1 MSIEPR
7 ALLRLLFGWEVQVLF
22 GVRSSRLLMTLRVVF
37 AAAAVSASLVLY
49 PAPAAAATQDAGEC
63 VIKAELILGPPTLQG
78 ATTVQTNLPYA
89 FDTTSSTCTSA
100 FGSSLS
106 WIGSGFVQEA
116 SCTSLVNLLGVSD
129 ADGANQRYL
138 GVVTSGAGTL
148 FAQEWVLSTL
158 NADLTAEGTFVPD
171 PSVYG
176 TPAVPTQQCL
186 GGGVGTIYMTGVV
199 LFQLRTI
206 F

>member
-1 MSIEPR
+1 MGIEPR

-22 GVRSSRLLMTLRVVF
+22 GVRSSRLLMTLRVVL

-49 PAPAAAATQDAGEC
+49 PAPAAAATEDAGEC
-63 VIKAELILGPPTLQG
+63 SVKAVLVVGPPALQG
-78 ATTVQTNLPYA
+78 AATVQQNLPYA
-89 FDTTSSTCTSA
+89 FDTTSSSCTSA
-100 FGSSLS
+100 FGSGLT
-106 WIGSGFVQEA
+106 WAGNGFVQEA

-129 ADGANQRYL
+129 AEAANQPYF

-148 FAQEWVLSTL
+148 FAQAWVLSTL
-158 NADLTAEGTFVPD
+158 NADLTAAGTFVPD
-171 PSVYG
+171 TSVYAN
-176 TPAVPTQQCL
+176 PAVPTQQCI
-186 GGGVGTIYMTGVV
+186 GGGITTVYLTGVV